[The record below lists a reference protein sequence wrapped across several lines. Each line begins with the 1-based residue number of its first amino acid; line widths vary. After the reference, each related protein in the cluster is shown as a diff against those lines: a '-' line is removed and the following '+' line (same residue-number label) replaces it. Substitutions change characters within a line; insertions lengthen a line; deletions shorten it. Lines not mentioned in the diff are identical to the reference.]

1 MLGALLYLRFT
12 SFRNWLGTRARRLR
26 EPKYAFGAV
35 VGCAYFYFFFF
46 HAMGGSG
53 NSPRPTVPAMDNAG
67 AALPMAAAVG
77 ALLLFGCMAAMWI
90 VPTRRAALGFSEAEI
105 AFLFPAPITRR
116 ALVHFRLLSA
126 QSRSLAG
133 ATVMM
138 LFSNRWGF
146 LGGNALTH
154 AIGWWFVFSTLS
166 LHFNGAAF
174 TLTRLADRG
183 LGAWRRR
190 VLVLAVILVVLAAT
204 VASLPVEGR
213 FPGAGPGL
221 SLQPLVDWLVALAD
235 TRPLG
240 WVLWPCRILLAPFL
254 AATLPAFL
262 AALGPALLIVTAHYL
277 WVVRTAAGFE
287 EASFDYAQ
295 KRGARLAAWRSG
307 GRGVGDL
314 PTAGRVEPFRL
325 PGAGR
330 PEIAFLWKNL
340 LSTWP
345 YFTLRVFAAAVVLV
359 AAGCWWLA
367 SQPAWRGLLPGLG
380 ASALLCGAYTLIIG
394 PQFAR
399 QDLRGDLLH
408 ADTLKTYPLAG
419 WQIVLGEL
427 LTPAA
432 ILTGLLWL
440 AVLLAALAFAVGQ
453 PPLPWLTPSVLS
465 IGSLTLAVTA
475 PLLVSLQLLVPT
487 AAALLFPGWYQAGRT
502 RGGGPE
508 VLGQRMIFFFAQT
521 LTMVLALI
529 PAALVAALPL
539 TAAALLQI
547 TGPAFLLA
555 AGATG
560 ALLLLV
566 VLAAE
571 VGGGVWLL
579 GRQFDRLDLSIGPQP

>member
-46 HAMGGSG
+46 HALGGSG
-53 NSPRPTVPAMDNAG
+53 RPRPTVPAMDAAG
-67 AALPMAAAVG
+67 AALPMAAAAG
-77 ALLLFGCMAAMWI
+77 ALLLFGGMAAMWI

-105 AFLFPAPITRR
+105 AFLFPAPVTRR

-126 QSRSLAG
+126 QFRSLAG
-133 ATVMM
+133 AMVMM

-190 VLVLAVILVVLAAT
+190 VLVLAALLLVLAAT
-204 VASLPVEGR
+204 VAGLPADDRV
-213 FPGAGPGL
+213 PGAGPEL
-221 SLQPLVDWLVALAD
+221 SLRPLADWIVTLAD

-254 AATLPAFL
+254 AATWADFL

-277 WVVRTAAGFE
+277 WVVRTASGFE

-295 KRGARLAAWRSG
+295 KRGARIAAWRSG
-307 GRGVGDL
+307 SRGVDDL

-330 PEIAFLWKNL
+330 PEVAFLWKNL

-359 AAGCWWLA
+359 VAGCWWLA
-367 SQPAWRGLLPGLG
+367 SQPASRGLLPGLG
-380 ASALLCGAYTLIIG
+380 AGALLCGAYTLVIG

-440 AVLLAALAFAVGQ
+440 AVLIAALAFAAG
-453 PPLPWLTPSVLS
+453 PPTLPWLTPPVLVV
-465 IGSLTLAVTA
+465 GSLALAVTT

-539 TAAALLQI
+539 MAAALLQI

-555 AGATG
+555 AGVAG
-560 ALLLLV
+560 ALLMLV

-579 GRQFDRLDLSIGPQP
+579 GRQFERLDLTNGPQP